1 MSQPLPILSAKDLF
15 AQLKLDPAM
24 NDWRSLSGMD
34 NNVFDVLM
42 LEPLYRF
49 AEAVQLAPASEA
61 HHHSGPGGL
70 LKHTV
75 DVVTIALKKRR
86 GIQLPIGGS
95 ISDINRQRNVWT
107 YGVFVACLLHDI
119 GKMSASTRLILML
132 KDGTEKPWTP
142 HDKSLNTYKNAA
154 FYRIQFE
161 KTPYAYHHHIALT
174 HFDFLSR
181 DARAWLAQAPMVMAQ
196 LTAYLWGDRF
206 ESGIIGEIAES
217 ADGESTARDL
227 KLPNEARINY
237 TVSVIDRY
245 LRMIRQWIA
254 EGAIKINSNG
264 GMGWVDNE
272 GHVYLVCR
280 SLAEKIIQE
289 GLSLGLKNLPQDHVR
304 VYDIL
309 QEHGY
314 ALSTPEGKAVW
325 TIQVKTA
332 EFTHQFTCLKFAA
345 RQLTVP
351 TKPLSPLEG
360 EINSVDAK
368 NHAPEKKAQ
377 EVLTHEADSHRQ
389 DAEKKQGGK
398 KAAEPQEI
406 MQAHEENREDELKN
420 NEEKIMEPATRN
432 DFAKKLSDTE
442 ENKNTGNDNA
452 ENCEPVKNTGDR
464 HDRATAITTQETE
477 EESDSSLSADGHDT
491 PRKFLAWLKKGLI
504 EKTILINDINAEVHI
519 VEEGVFLLAPAIFK
533 TFLNKHNL
541 SGESQHKNLS
551 RRFARLRVHVKA
563 GDVNIHGYWV
573 CATNRATKI
582 NGWLLPFNIIYEN
595 DYPIPKANK
604 FIRKT
609 LDT

>member
-1 MSQPLPILSAKDLF
+1 MSQQLPILSAKALF
-15 AQLKLDPAM
+15 EQLKLDPAM
-24 NDWRSLSGMD
+24 NDWRSLAGMD

-70 LKHTV
+70 LKHTI

-86 GIQLPIGGS
+86 GIQLPMGGS
-95 ISDINRQRNVWT
+95 ISDINRQRELWT

-119 GKMSASTRLILML
+119 GKMSANTRLILLL
-132 KDGTEKPWTP
+132 KNGSEKRWTP
-142 HDKSLNTYKNAA
+142 HDQPLSTYTNTTS
-154 FYRIQFE
+154 YRIQFE
-161 KTPYAYHHHIALT
+161 KTPYHYHHQIALT

-181 DARAWLAQAPMVMAQ
+181 DARAWVAQVPAIMAQ

-217 ADGESTARDL
+217 ADGESTARNL
-227 KLPNEARINY
+227 KLPNESRIND

-264 GMGWVDNE
+264 GMGWVDND
-272 GHVYLVCR
+272 GHLYLVCR

-314 ALSTPEGKAVW
+314 AQSTPEGKAVW

-351 TKPLSPLEG
+351 TKLLSPLDG

-368 NHAPEKKAQ
+368 NHAPEKNAQ
-377 EVLTHEADSHRQ
+377 ETLTHEADSHQQ
-389 DAEKKQGGK
+389 DAEKKTGEK
-398 KAAEPQEI
+398 KAAELQEM
-406 MQAHEENREDELKN
+406 MQEHEENRETERKN
-420 NEEKIMEPATRN
+420 NEEKILEPAGKN
-432 DFAKKLSDTE
+432 DTAKKWSDTE
-442 ENKNTGNDNA
+442 NNKNAGNR
-452 ENCEPVKNTGDR
+452 EPVKNTGGS
-464 HDRATAITTQETE
+464 HDNATAITTHEAE
-477 EESDSSLSADGHDT
+477 EENDSSLSVDGYDT

-519 VEEGVFLLAPAIFK
+519 VEEGIFLLAPAIFK

-563 GDVNIHGYWV
+563 GDVNIHGYW
-573 CATNRATKI
+573 AGGSNRVTKI
-582 NGWLLPFNIIYEN
+582 NGWLLPFNVIYEN
-595 DYPIPKANK
+595 DYPIPKPNK

-609 LDT
+609 LDSKS